1 MESNESNA
9 SMTNKSY
16 FMWAFVPFLIIT
28 IIYFKWQYVGK
39 ISYQSYLLEKD
50 EEKKTNYKFSN
61 YLRTLGYFVI
71 VFIIQICV
79 GWSVVSASGCNI
91 VKDKGRVI
99 AEVFKSTAFPWLF
112 IFGVSLIIVLLKPKV
127 ISVFSNVYGYS
138 WVSAKSNSYL
148 TELLKNEKEV
158 KAIKPMTAADTDPS
172 IIQKSADAILKIFG
186 NTGIL
191 INQITPDNF
200 VEYMKMLQPLMKET
214 TPNYNLAVSDNFTYS
229 SLKFDESTNIFNK
242 LFIEVETRD
251 NIGEMAWY
259 IYTGLFVIAI
269 VSYNIAM
276 IPCR

>member
-50 EEKKTNYKFSN
+50 EEKTNYKFSN

-158 KAIKPMTAADTDPS
+158 KAITPMTASGTDPS
-172 IIQKSADAILKIFG
+172 IIQNSADAILKICG

>member
-50 EEKKTNYKFSN
+50 EEKTNYKFSN

-148 TELLKNEKEV
+148 TELLKNEAEV
-158 KAIKPMTAADTDPS
+158 KALRPMTATGTDPN
-172 IIQKSADAILKIFG
+172 IIQNSADAILKICG

-229 SLKFDESTNIFNK
+229 SLKFDDSTNIFNK

>member
-28 IIYFKWQYVGK
+28 IIYFKWQYAGK
-39 ISYQSYLLEKD
+39 MSYQPIILDPNE
-50 EEKKTNYKFSN
+50 KTNYTFYN
-61 YLRTLGYFVI
+61 YLRTLFYFFI
-71 VFIIQICV
+71 VFIVQICI

-112 IFGVSLIIVLLKPKV
+112 IFGFSLIIVLLKPNIK
-127 ISVFSNVYGYS
+127 SVFSNVYGYS
-138 WVSAKSNSYL
+138 WVSARSNSLL
-148 TELLKNEKEV
+148 TELLKNEAEV
-158 KAIKPMTAADTDPS
+158 KALRPMTATDTDPN
-172 IIQKSADAILKIFG
+172 IIQNSADAILKICG

-214 TPNYNLAVSDNFTYS
+214 TPNYNEAVSDNFTYNEIN
-229 SLKFDESTNIFNK
+229 FDNPNNIFNK
-242 LFIEVETRD
+242 LFTEVETRD
-251 NIGEMAWY
+251 NIGEMSWY

-276 IPCR
+276 IPCK

>member
-9 SMTNKSY
+9 TMTNKSY

-39 ISYQSYLLEKD
+39 LSYQKSVLDPAEKS
-50 EEKKTNYKFSN
+50 NYTFHN
-61 YLRTLGYFVI
+61 YLRTLFYFFI
-71 VFIIQICV
+71 VFIVQICI

-99 AEVFKSTAFPWLF
+99 GEVFKSTAFPWLF
-112 IFGVSLIIVLLKPKV
+112 IFGFSLIIVLLKSNIK
-127 ISVFSNVYGYS
+127 SVFSNVYGYS
-138 WVSAKSNSYL
+138 WVSARSNSLL
-148 TELLKNEKEV
+148 TELLKNEAEV
-158 KAIKPMTAADTDPS
+158 KALRPFATGTDPN
-172 IIQKSADAILKIFG
+172 IIQNSADAILKICG

-200 VEYMKMLQPLMKET
+200 VEYMKMLQPLMKEND
-214 TPNYNLAVSDNFTYS
+214 PIKKYSEAVSKNFEYNK
-229 SLKFDESTNIFNK
+229 LNFNDPNNIFNK
-242 LFIEVETRD
+242 LFTEVETRD
-251 NIGEMAWY
+251 NIGEMSWY